1 MKSGNRPE
9 LETGKAYRA
18 NHGHI
23 AQKARTDAGKD
34 PRAAKRRP
42 FAQGGRSR

>member
-1 MKSGNRPE
+1 MKSGNRPMPK
-9 LETGKAYRA
+9 TGKVDRA
-18 NHGHI
+18 DHGQI